1 MKMRSLQIC
10 TAICLLLFA
19 FGCGKETQPSDPTGG
34 GISTAATQLDLTADQ
49 YTLNTNG
56 TDSTTLTIVTR
67 NASNAA
73 IADVVVNLSASAG
86 VLSTSQVTTDAT
98 GTATAIFY
106 SGPEKSNQVVTIT
119 ASAGTLTKTL
129 PITLVGTTL
138 SLTSAKSSLLAGAG
152 DSTTLTVKASD
163 STNQPIA
170 GQVVTLTSTMGNTL
184 TAGTTSAPSVT
195 VTTNVNGT
203 ATATLTALATP
214 GTDTITASALGASTS
229 LAINITNAAF
239 SFTSPAEN
247 STLPVSTSTNL
258 QVTWTDATGAP
269 VTGQTVNFTASAG
282 TFAGSLPAG
291 SAVTDGAGVATI
303 SYTAS
308 GTATAADIVA
318 SSGSE
323 SATLHLLIVATDP
336 SQLSLQASPTVLGPS
351 IGGVTA
357 SSTITATVRNPSG
370 QLVAN
375 ETVVF
380 NLISGPGGG
389 EGLSPGTAVTDA
401 GGKASVTFTSGSAVS
416 AQNGVKIRAT
426 LLSNPAIYA
435 DTTLTIAQSAA
446 SIILGSTN
454 KISLVSVGG
463 LEIGYALPFSILVV
477 DINGN
482 PIKDATV
489 SLGLYPLYFYT
500 GLSDLLWT
508 GKYKNEDVNRN
519 GILDPGEDGARGW
532 SDPFAATTDPID
544 EIWVNGS
551 EGIVATLASSAAWT
565 PTSVANGILD
575 PLGVAS
581 IPATVVTD
589 ADGLAAFQVKYPKSY
604 GNWISVEIKASTQ
617 VSGSQSTAKIETFLD
632 VLEGDTPFSP
642 SPFGYTV
649 IP

>member
-10 TAICLLLFA
+10 TALCLLLFA
-19 FGCGKETQPSDPTGG
+19 FGCGKETQPIDPTGG

-73 IADVVVNLSASAG
+73 IADVTVNLSASAG
-86 VLSTSQVTTDAT
+86 ILSTSQVTTDAT

-138 SLTSAKSSLLAGAG
+138 SLTSTKSSLLANAG
-152 DSTTLTVKASD
+152 DSTTLTVKALD
-163 STNQPIA
+163 SNSLPIA
-170 GQVVTLTSTMGNTL
+170 GQAITLTSTMGNTL
-184 TAGTTSAPSVT
+184 TAGTATGTSIT

-239 SFTSPAEN
+239 SFTSPVEN
-247 STLPVSTSTNL
+247 STQPVSTSADL
-258 QVTWTDATGAP
+258 KVTWTDATGAP
-269 VTGQTVNFTASAG
+269 VVGQTVNFTASAG
-282 TFAGSLPAG
+282 TFGTLPSG
-291 SAVTDGAGVATI
+291 SAITDGAGVATI

-318 SSGSE
+318 TSGSE
-323 SATLHLLIVATDP
+323 SASLRLLIVATDP

-357 SSTITATVRNPSG
+357 SSTITATVRNPAG

-375 ETVVF
+375 QTVVF
-380 NLISGPGGG
+380 NLITGPGGG
-389 EGLSPGTAVTDA
+389 EGISPGTAVTDS

-416 AQNGVKIRAT
+416 AQDGVKIRAT
-426 LLSNPAIYA
+426 LLSNPTIYA
-435 DTTLTIAQSAA
+435 DTTLTIAETAT
-446 SIILGSTN
+446 SIVLGTTN
-454 KISLVSVGG
+454 KISKVSVNG
-463 LEIGYALPFSILVV
+463 LEIGYALPFSVLVV

-500 GLSDLLWT
+500 GLSDLIWT
-508 GKYKNEDVNRN
+508 GKFKNEDINRN
-519 GILDPGEDGARGW
+519 SILDPGEDGARGW
-532 SDPFAATTDPID
+532 ANPLAAPTASVDTIWID
-544 EIWVNGS
+544 GA
-551 EGIVATLASSAAWT
+551 EGTVATLAKEPDWT
-565 PTSVANGILD
+565 STSVANGKLD

-581 IPATVVTD
+581 IPSSVVTD
-589 ADGLAAFQVKYPKSY
+589 ANGLAAFQVTYPKNF
-604 GNWISVEIKASTQ
+604 GNWIYVEIKASTM
-617 VSGSQSTAKIETFLD
+617 VSGSQSTARIETGLD
-632 VLEGDTPFSP
+632 VLEGDTPFSN
-642 SPFGYTV
+642 SPFGYTL